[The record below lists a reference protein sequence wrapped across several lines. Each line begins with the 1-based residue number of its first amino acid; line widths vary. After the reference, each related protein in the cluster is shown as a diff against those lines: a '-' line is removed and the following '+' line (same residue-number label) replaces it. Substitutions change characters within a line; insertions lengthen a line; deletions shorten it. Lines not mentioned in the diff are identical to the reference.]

1 MSAAAPVETGAAAF
15 PWDEAMAL
23 GLGRLRLAPRD
34 FWTMTPR
41 ELARAM
47 APFTGP
53 VAAPPTREA
62 LHALMRRFPDERR

>member
-1 MSAAAPVETGAAAF
+1 
-15 PWDEAMAL
+15 MAL